1 MERVATLGG
10 MVRSLLPLAL
20 AALVLSGCA
29 GGSGADNE
37 PSDGT
42 TTADV
47 DSAPAAELNATDLAT
62 DLTSPWGLVTLG
74 DGSVL
79 VSERDTTDI
88 VHVLSD
94 GTSEVVATIEEARP
108 AGEAGL
114 LGLIATPDESTV
126 FAYYTAENDNR
137 IVSMTWDGT
146 TLGAPDVIFDGIP
159 IGDGNRHEGGGL
171 ELGPD
176 DLLYVGT
183 GETGVSPELA
193 QDRESL
199 GGKILRLTQDGDAA
213 PGNPFDSAVY
223 TWGHRNVEGLAFDDQ
238 GRLWASEFGDSRWDE
253 LNLIEA
259 GNNYG
264 WPEVEGSGGGDDY
277 VDPVAVWRTEDASPA
292 GLGFWDG
299 SLWMAGLRG
308 ATLWEIPLDDAAE
321 GPGAGE
327 PVAHLT
333 GEYGRLR
340 NVEPTAD
347 GSALVLATSNT
358 DGRGDPDPG
367 DDRLLSLTR

>member
-1 MERVATLGG
+1 
-10 MVRSLLPLAL
+10 MVRSLLPLTL
-20 AALVLSGCA
+20 VALVLSGCA

-37 PSDGT
+37 PSEGT

-47 DSAPAAELNATDLAT
+47 DVAPDAPLSATDLAT
-62 DLTSPWGLVTLG
+62 DLISPWGLVTFQ

-88 VHVLSD
+88 LHVLVD
-94 GTSEVVATIEEARP
+94 GTSEVVATIGEARP

-146 TLGAPDVIFDGIP
+146 TLGAPEVIFDGIP

-176 DLLYVGT
+176 GLLYVGT

-199 GGKILRLTQDGDAA
+199 GGKILRITQDGDAA
-213 PGNPFDSAVY
+213 PGNPFDTAVY
-223 TWGHRNVEGLAFDDQ
+223 TWGHRNVEGLAFDDK

-264 WPEVEGSGGGDDY
+264 WPEVEGSGGGDTY

-308 ATLWEIPLDDAAE
+308 ATLWEIPLDDAAGE
-321 GPGAGE
+321 SGVGE

-358 DGRGDPDPG
+358 DGRGDPADD

>member
-1 MERVATLGG
+1 
-10 MVRSLLPLAL
+10 MVRSLIPLAL
-20 AALVLSGCA
+20 AALLLSGC
-29 GGSGADNE
+29 GDGSGAGNE
-37 PSDGT
+37 PSEST
-42 TTADV
+42 TTADA
-47 DSAPAAELNATDLAT
+47 DSTTDAELTATDLT
-62 DLTSPWGLVTLG
+62 TGLTSPWGLVTFE

-88 VHVLSD
+88 KHVQPD
-94 GTSEVVATIEEARP
+94 GTAEIVATIDEARP

-126 FAYYTAENDNR
+126 FAYYTAQSDNR

-176 DLLYVGT
+176 GLLYVGT
-183 GETGVSPELA
+183 GETGVSPELS

-199 GGKILRLTQDGDAA
+199 GGKILRITQDGEPA

-264 WPEVEGSGGGDDY
+264 WPEVEGSGGDGTY

-308 ATLWEIPLDDAAE
+308 ATLWEIPLDDADDS
-321 GPGAGE
+321 GAGV

-358 DGRGDPDPG
+358 DGRGDPDSD
-367 DDRLLSLTR
+367 DDRLVSLTR